1 MRGTTMNAI
10 STRLSAAAG
19 AYFVVAVVA
28 GVLYRT
34 EGGLMVILSGLVA
47 LLVFLAFLSRLLSNI
62 GGARTSWPAMTTSFG
77 LIYLAMQA
85 SELAYFGVDFQGSAT
100 GASANLLSD
109 VIEAT
114 FVASTIF
121 FGLFVLSVATGTH
134 AQRVLPA
141 WLTWPGMAVGAV
153 TALAGALGVL
163 AVDSFTPLPYVTGL
177 AWTGI
182 LSVVLAFRPS
192 RAVREAASESI
203 SGRADAVGR
212 V

>member
-1 MRGTTMNAI
+1 MRGITVTAI
-10 STRLSAAAG
+10 STRLSAISG
-19 AYFVVAVVA
+19 AYFGVAVIA
-28 GVLYRT
+28 GALYRT

-47 LLVFLAFLSRLLSNI
+47 LLVFLAFLQRLLPHNDGVRS
-62 GGARTSWPAMTTSFG
+62 GWLAMTTSFG
-77 LIYLAMQA
+77 LIFVAMQA

-100 GASANLLSD
+100 GASADLLSD

-121 FGLFVLSVATGTH
+121 FGLFVLSTATGSY
-134 AQRVLPA
+134 AERVLPA

-163 AVDSFTPLPYVTGL
+163 SVDSFMPLPYVTGL
-177 AWTGI
+177 AWTGVV
-182 LSVVLAFRPS
+182 SVLLAVRPS
-192 RAVREAASESI
+192 RAATGTESEGL
-203 SGRADAVGR
+203 SGRADAVG